1 MGRRRARTTPSQHRS
16 VRSSTGRHIGCACP
30 TMPNADR
37 ADCGTARRH
46 ARASRLAPVR
56 VSRTYIPH
64 SCRRCVTV
72 IVYPH
77 RRHGRAVYVLVRS
90 RCAAAGPA
98 GAAPSAETAGGS
110 PGAGSSLEHRRGA
123 RCRVLGLL
131 AVGRYLSFPT
141 FYIDLVILG
150 YYTNYPPSDAHA
162 VSNPTV
168 YLSYARS
175 GTRIFVRTRYAV
187 CSSLSWKLRN
197 VP

>member
-1 MGRRRARTTPSQHRS
+1 MKDNKRWKELQSIATASRVHAPWMGRRRARTTPSQHRS

-110 PGAGSSLEHRRGA
+110 PG
-123 RCRVLGLL
+123 RVLSICEVSCLGPL
-131 AVGRYLSFPT
+131 GRWTL
-141 FYIDLVILG
+141 
-150 YYTNYPPSDAHA
+150 
-162 VSNPTV
+162 
-168 YLSYARS
+168 
-175 GTRIFVRTRYAV
+175 RYHF
-187 CSSLSWKLRN
+187 LHLFTY
-197 VP
+197 